1 MPAVNGN
8 DTTVNVLDFKS
19 AIEVMEKEYPR
30 DGLDVRSLLNSE
42 KHGGLT

>member
-1 MPAVNGN
+1 MPAMNGY
-8 DTTVNVLDFKS
+8 DAAVNVLDFKS

-30 DGLDVRSLLNSE
+30 DGLDARSLLKSE